1 MHSGIAGGVDV
12 VRRVG
17 NPGLAGEADAV
28 KVQQGDV
35 VGGAQGLLAAEQG
48 GRGSRIRD
56 LGHGHRGSSEAL
68 VEGVGASCASWSSS
82 AISASTRSA
91 KDCDH

>member
-1 MHSGIAGGVDV
+1 MHSGLAGGVDV

-17 NPGLAGEADAV
+17 NPGLTGEADAV
-28 KVQQGDV
+28 EVQQGDI
-35 VGGAQGLLAAEQG
+35 VGSAQGLFAAEQG
-48 GRGSRIRD
+48 RRGGGIRG

-68 VEGVGASCASWSSS
+68 VEGVGASCASWSNS